1 MSKEAINAALDKKA
15 ENAKSLGLDYEPPQ
29 RPWVGLTE
37 EELQECWYKTQGDVA
52 RAIEAALRSKNT

>member
-1 MSKEAINAALDKKA
+1 MSKDEALERMA
-15 ENAKSLGLDYEPPQ
+15 ENARELGLDYEPPQ